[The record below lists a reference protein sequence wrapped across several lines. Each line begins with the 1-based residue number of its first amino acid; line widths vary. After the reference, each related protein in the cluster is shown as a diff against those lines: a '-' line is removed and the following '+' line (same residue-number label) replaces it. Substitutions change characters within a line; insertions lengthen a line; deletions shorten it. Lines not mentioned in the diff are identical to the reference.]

1 MAALSNLVPN
11 LVDAAKLVDSTG
23 KAVPLAEILMQDCG
37 LLEDMGWMQGS
48 DSDGMDFLIRTGLPS
63 PTWRKL
69 NTGVQP
75 SKGSTARVKFT
86 CGHLEAVSNVDLL
99 LAQKYPDNLIRRIED
114 EGEIQGMQH
123 EAQRAL
129 LYEKESTNPER
140 ITGLASYYESLSTS
154 VESSK
159 NIVDAGGTGSDNTSI
174 FIVTQGIN
182 GFFGCYPKGSAA
194 GLQVSAKNE
203 PMIIADATGIG
214 GASYEGYQSR
224 FKWALGCGLADWRNC
239 ARICNID
246 YSALMTDSSAADL
259 VKLLTRATLMIKKPS
274 NTKIYMRREVLSA
287 LDEQARASVSTG
299 GGINYAV
306 VDGKPVMSWRGFPI
320 KVVDAIKIDE
330 ARIT

>member
-1 MAALSNLVPN
+1 VAALSNLVPN
-11 LVDAAKLVDSTG
+11 LVDAAKLVDATG
-23 KAVPLAEILMQDCG
+23 KAVPLAEILMQDCA

-48 DSDGMDFLIRTGLPS
+48 DSDGMDFLTRTGIPT

-86 CGHLEAVSNVDLL
+86 CGHLEAVSNVDIL
-99 LAQKYPDNLIRRIED
+99 LAQKYGENVIREIED
-114 EGEIQGMQH
+114 RAQIQGMQH

-129 LYEKESTNPER
+129 LYEKESSNPER
-140 ITGLASYYESLSTS
+140 ITGLASYYESLSA
-154 VESSK
+154 ENAK

-174 FIVTQGIN
+174 FLVTHGLD
-182 GFFGCYPKGSAA
+182 GFFGMYPKGSSA
-194 GLQVSAKNE
+194 GLQVSAKKE
-203 PMIIADATGIG
+203 PIVIADAVGIG
-214 GASYEGYQSR
+214 GATYEGYQSR

-246 YSALMTDSSAADL
+246 YSNLMTGSSAADL
-259 VKLLTRATLMIKKPS
+259 VKFLTRAVNMVKQPGKTVL
-274 NTKIYMRREVLSA
+274 YMRREVLSA
-287 LDEQARASVSTG
+287 LDEQGRASVSTG
-299 GGINYAV
+299 GGITYGV
-306 VDGKPVMSWRGFPI
+306 VEGKRIVSWRGFPI